1 MNIRL
6 YPTLE
11 QVDRNA
17 LQDSTVVVID
27 VLRASTTIV
36 AAIDSGAEKII
47 PIADVETASR
57 LVRPSE
63 RDAKLLAGERKCRP
77 IPGFDLC
84 NSPEE
89 FTPERVRGRTIVFTT
104 TNGTRAIAA
113 VAKAHRTIICALTN
127 LRAVVAALAGER
139 DVVLLCCG
147 TEGNISVEDL
157 LCGGILLASLEAEV
171 ASETLT
177 DSARIARIIADAPGR
192 DAEAFVRSSDHGRR
206 LIELGFEKDVVFCSR
221 IGVSVSVPV
230 LREGAIVSSVW
241 PL

>member
-11 QVDRNA
+11 QVDRPA
-17 LQDSTVVVID
+17 LQDSAVVVID

-57 LVRPSE
+57 LARPSE
-63 RDAKLLAGERKCRP
+63 RDAKLLAGERKGCP

-89 FTPERVRGRTIVFTT
+89 FTAEKVRGRTIVFTT
-104 TNGTRAIAA
+104 TNGTRAIAVA
-113 VAKAHRTIICALTN
+113 AKARRTIICAMTN
-127 LRAVVAALAGER
+127 VRAVASALAGER
-139 DVVLLCCG
+139 EAIVLCCG
-147 TEGNISVEDL
+147 TEGSVSAEDL
-157 LCGGILLASLEAEV
+157 LCGGILLASLGDEV

-177 DSARIARIIADAPGR
+177 DSARIARIIADRYGP
-192 DAEAFVRSSDHGRR
+192 DAETFIRSCDHGRR
-206 LIELGFEKDVVFCSR
+206 LIELGFEKDVAFCSR
-221 IGVSVSVPV
+221 VGVSTSVPIV
-230 LREGAIVSSVW
+230 KGGAIVALV
-241 PL
+241 